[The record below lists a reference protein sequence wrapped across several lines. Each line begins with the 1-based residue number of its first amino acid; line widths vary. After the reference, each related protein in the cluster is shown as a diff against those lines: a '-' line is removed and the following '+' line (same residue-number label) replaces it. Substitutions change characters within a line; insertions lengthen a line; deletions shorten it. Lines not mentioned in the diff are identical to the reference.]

1 MPEPNE
7 APILRVAQITDTHL
21 YADPEGRLLGLS
33 TLECLEQVIE
43 LAAERQPDIV
53 VATGDLTHD
62 ASQAA
67 YEMVR
72 QCFGRLGVPVYCLPG
87 NHDEAAALHQHM
99 NGDAFHSTAS
109 LQING
114 WQMAF
119 VDSSVN
125 GSEGGHLR
133 RQELEMLHTVLSE
146 APELPALVWLHHQPV
161 NVGSRWLDTMA
172 VDNPAD
178 FFDVIDRH
186 PQVRAVVWGHVHQCF
201 EHRRNEV
208 PLLSTPSTCIQFL
221 PGSDDFAIDQV
232 PPGYRWFDLYDDAS
246 FTTGVV
252 RLASIPGNIDLG
264 ARGY

>member
-1 MPEPNE
+1 
-7 APILRVAQITDTHL
+7 
-21 YADPEGRLLGLS
+21 
-33 TLECLEQVIE
+33 VIE
-43 LAAERQPDIV
+43 LAAERRPDIV

-99 NGDAFHSTAS
+99 TGNAFHSTAS

-119 VDSSVN
+119 VDSTVS

-133 RQELEMLHTVLSE
+133 RQELETLHSILAG
-146 APELPALVWLHHQPV
+146 APDRPALVWLH
-161 NVGSRWLDTMA
+161 
-172 VDNPAD
+172 NPAD

-246 FTTGVV
+246 FTTGVE
-252 RLASIPGNIDLG
+252 RLASIPGSIDLG